1 MGIDIDSLSPAYQAQ
16 ALAKIRQQDKAR
28 EITPTK
34 NKSEETAVKRP
45 KYGNEKTSVNGI
57 KFDSKKEA
65 NRYTELIAELSAGII
80 DDLRLQ
86 VEYTLQGAY
95 TTVDGERIRAI
106 RYIADFTYRRGWRLI
121 VEDVKSKATKTRV
134 YEIKKKL
141 MREKYGIE
149 VKEV

>member
-16 ALAKIRQQDKAR
+16 VLDKLREQGKRGIRTYPKISSEKTAL
-28 EITPTK
+28 
-34 NKSEETAVKRP
+34 KRA
-45 KYGNEKTSVNGI
+45 KYGNEKTGIHGI

-65 NRYTELIAELSAGII
+65 ARYTELMAELSAGLI

-95 TTVDGERIRAI
+95 TTVEGNRVRAI
-106 RYIADFTYRRGWRLI
+106 KYIADFTYRRNGELI

-149 VKEV
+149 IKEV

>member
-16 ALAKIRQQDKAR
+16 ALAKIRQQDKTRVNAR
-28 EITPTK
+28 AE
-34 NKSEETAVKRP
+34 KSAEKTGLKRA
-45 KYGNEKTSVNGI
+45 KYGNEKTSMNNI

-65 NRYTELIAELSAGII
+65 ARYTELMAELSAGLIE
-80 DDLRLQ
+80 DLRLQ

-106 RYIADFTYRRGWRLI
+106 RYIADFTYRRNGELI

-149 VKEV
+149 IMEV